1 MCSTCG
7 AVDTAFLSLL
17 PLYPIPRSSRCRWHG
32 QGGLTEPCRFRALLL
47 FAERPLPR
55 ANPAGPCIYSSRV
68 CLRGSGSVEGKN
80 TQLLTMLH
88 GQRVDLWLY
97 QEGRGLG
104 EATDFSSLPSSSRQ
118 WWWNKYFGILAV
130 QNASLGLVREGRA
143 VMSILLLQGFSSFEP
158 TTTLKSQNLE
168 RTRKRGA
175 R

>member
-1 MCSTCG
+1 M
-7 AVDTAFLSLL
+7 
-17 PLYPIPRSSRCRWHG
+17 
-32 QGGLTEPCRFRALLL
+32 
-47 FAERPLPR
+47 
-55 ANPAGPCIYSSRV
+55 
-68 CLRGSGSVEGKN
+68 EGKN
-80 TQLLTMLH
+80 TQLLMMLH

-97 QEGRGLG
+97 QEGRGLR

-158 TTTLKSQNLE
+158 TAALKSQNLE